1 MIDKI
6 VAKKYNFEL
15 LFQSINIQAGTIAI
29 YKYKYTRTSKNS
41 IKNINGRKKMS
52 QNELKIDCRP
62 INFFMFNLIWSKNVA
77 NGSFSHAVLCTL
89 GKMVGFP
96 NGRGGWY

>member
-1 MIDKI
+1 M
-6 VAKKYNFEL
+6 
-15 LFQSINIQAGTIAI
+15 FQSINIQAGTIAI
-29 YKYKYTRTSKNS
+29 YSINIRVPAKFNKKYKWK
-41 IKNINGRKKMS
+41 KKMS

-89 GKMVGFP
+89 EKWLAVRMVVVDGIKIYINFQ
-96 NGRGGWY
+96 